1 MLSLL
6 QHARIAGVCLEARS
20 PLQAHLKMFVG
31 GEGLIYADPPA
42 RLKTQ
47 LNCER
52 WVERAQKGIVRHAA
66 KRLSQYFIAGPA
78 DDPVPGLI
86 QNAAQRL
93 VASHDPAFAVHQCK
107 AVTDRF

>member
-1 MLSLL
+1 MRSLL

-31 GEGLIYADPPA
+31 GECLIYADPPA

-52 WVERAQKGIVRHAA
+52 WVSIAEPKSMEIDFRQVVRSTVVEDGAILFENPKVIFVEACERRVERKKSLR
-66 KRLSQYFIAGPA
+66 
-78 DDPVPGLI
+78 
-86 QNAAQRL
+86 
-93 VASHDPAFAVHQCK
+93 
-107 AVTDRF
+107 